1 MFIALS
7 VASTNIVP
15 AAMRGKLGGL
25 FYTAESL
32 GRSSSAASF
41 SVMYAWSV
49 SSSPSSYGWV
59 GHRFVFYVFA
69 LALAMATALAWR
81 TLTAE
86 IFVERKEAAGVELVG
101 VEDICAHVAAKADE
115 RGEIPCSRP
124 AGEIDLM

>member
-15 AAMRGKLGGL
+15 AGMRGKLGGL

-32 GRSSSAASF
+32 GRFSSAASF

-49 SSSPSSYGWV
+49 SSSSHGWV
-59 GHRFVFYVFA
+59 DHRFVFYVFA
-69 LALAMATALAWR
+69 LALVIASALAWR

-86 IFVERKEAAGVELVG
+86 IFMERKEATTVVELVG
-101 VEDICAHVAAKADE
+101 SEDTCAHVDIKVHE
-115 RGEIPCSRP
+115 SGEVPCSRP
-124 AGEIDLM
+124 AGEVDLV